1 MRRSWLVL
9 VLIAVV
15 AIGLLL
21 TRVWRPSPEAE
32 APRGPEAAAPAPPTS
47 TPTAPTAVAAVQPTP
62 PPTAPPRPTVAPTP
76 TPASRD
82 VVMEVTESELQSQLT
97 SMLVGKSLGT
107 TPLGDAMVQ
116 TVSVALR
123 NRQVQV
129 SGAAQAGF
137 LSAPFTLAGTI
148 SPDTR
153 GGLRVNVDDATV
165 GGVAL
170 PEGTR
175 AALAD
180 MLQTQV
186 DGMFTDESMKVRT
199 VDIADGKLRVVGTA
213 GS

>member
-137 LSAPFTLAGTI
+137 LNAPFTLAGTI

>member
-1 MRRSWLVL
+1 MRRTLLVL
-9 VLIAVV
+9 LLVVLA
-15 AIGLLL
+15 AIGVFMYRTGRAPLDAG
-21 TRVWRPSPEAE
+21 R
-32 APRGPEAAAPAPPTS
+32 PRGPEGAATAPPTS
-47 TPTAPTAVAAVQPTP
+47 APTAVVAAPPIAPPTP
-62 PPTAPPRPTVAPTP
+62 APRPTVAPTP

-180 MLQTQV
+180 ILQTQV

-199 VDIADGKLRVVGTA
+199 VDIADGKLRV
-213 GS
+213 